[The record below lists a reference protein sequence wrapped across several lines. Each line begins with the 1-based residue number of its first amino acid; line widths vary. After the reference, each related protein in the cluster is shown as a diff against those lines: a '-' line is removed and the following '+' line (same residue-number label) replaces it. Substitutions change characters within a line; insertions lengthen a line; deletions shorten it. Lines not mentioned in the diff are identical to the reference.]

1 MLSDLESLSVLKG
14 VVAALRFHDDGT
26 LAEAAGHLEQLDL
39 QLAAELCYANGRIMH
54 HGSDMLMTLSGTG
67 GWPPRGWMMMA
78 TNCPFAQLRKW
89 PVLSAIAR
97 RLSTKCSAA
106 WRKRPGHKLAGA

>member
-67 GWPPRGWMMMA
+67 GWPPRGWMMMGDE
-78 TNCPFAQLRKW
+78 
-89 PVLSAIAR
+89 LSVCAVAEVACFGR
-97 RLSTKCSAA
+97 NREASFNEVF
-106 WRKRPGHKLAGA
+106 RGLAEASGA